1 MNTDIIS
8 LSAIGYS
15 NYNLTIDGHL
25 YKVIPIAKEIKQD
38 KNHRFYI
45 INDNGKGKRITLKE
59 LYRQAFNKEYSIDN
73 TINLDSEVWIQIENS
88 SKYFVSNCG
97 RVKSYCGYYAIIL
110 KQEKT
115 KDGYLLVKINGK
127 NVSVHKLVAAAFCE
141 NKYTDQKTEVHHT
154 DLNRNNNNANN
165 LEILTPQEHRKRH
178 RKKEC

>member
-59 LYRQAFNKEYSIDN
+59 LYR
-73 TINLDSEVWIQIENS
+73 
-88 SKYFVSNCG
+88 
-97 RVKSYCGYYAIIL
+97 
-110 KQEKT
+110 
-115 KDGYLLVKINGK
+115 
-127 NVSVHKLVAAAFCE
+127 
-141 NKYTDQKTEVHHT
+141 
-154 DLNRNNNNANN
+154 
-165 LEILTPQEHRKRH
+165 
-178 RKKEC
+178 